1 MVLFISLRTL
11 PSLQRRL
18 QSTTDSSIKMQL
30 SHGTAMSVLRHLC
43 LMDKTQGWEVGNWAP
58 CRAQGPQISGDLS
71 RIQFSCL
78 QNTTNNFHLLNNLI
92 RQRRQIHK
100 PKKGK
105 KTTKTNSVE
114 HFEFFVIRGG
124 ANNISFKRLSF
135 SLAKKVFSFLSLS
148 NPQLTNHLL

>member
-1 MVLFISLRTL
+1 MQKQLLAEMVLFISLRTL

-78 QNTTNNFHLLNNLI
+78 QNTTNNFHLLNNLTPTLAALLLP
-92 RQRRQIHK
+92 RRKGSCGKLTQPK
-100 PKKGK
+100 PA
-105 KTTKTNSVE
+105 
-114 HFEFFVIRGG
+114 G
-124 ANNISFKRLSF
+124 AGACPPS
-135 SLAKKVFSFLSLS
+135 
-148 NPQLTNHLL
+148 